1 MILHPNFISQLSSM
15 HMLSPDG
22 ISHSFDARANGY
34 ARGEAIAGL
43 IVKPLSKAIADGNT
57 IRAIIRGSGANQDGK
72 TPGITM
78 PSGKAQA
85 ALIRS
90 TYAAAGL
97 SLNDTAYFESHGTG
111 TSLGV
116 SQDSK
121 YASMQNHRLTMVC
134 ISSLTLNIGSDRTW
148 CDRRK
153 LWSREER

>member
-1 MILHPNFISQLSSM
+1 MIFSPNFISQLSSM

-22 ISHSFDARANGY
+22 VSHSFDSRANGY

-43 IVKPLSKAIADGNT
+43 IIKPLSKAIADGNT

-90 TYAAAGL
+90 TYTAAGL
-97 SLNDTAYFESHGTG
+97 SLNDTTYFESHGTG

-116 SQDSK
+116 SVD
-121 YASMQNHRLTMVC
+121 C
-134 ISSLTLNIGSDRTW
+134 
-148 CDRRK
+148 
-153 LWSREER
+153 